1 MLRRLPAGGL
11 LSVLARHRM
20 ARMLPA
26 TASMLAASPAALP
39 APASAAP
46 PVWDPVL
53 PGTVLQ
59 FPRDHGAHPGHR
71 IEWWYVTG
79 WMDLPDATQAGFQV
93 TFFRAR
99 TAHPQANP
107 SRFAPHQLILAHAAI
122 ALPDRAS
129 LVHDERAARA
139 GFDLAGARTDDT
151 YAWIGVGASRWLLA
165 RDGTSDRYTTRI
177 RAREFTIDLTLTP
190 DGPPLLHGDDGF
202 SRKGP
207 LPTQASHYY
216 TRPQMGV
223 SGRLGIGT
231 IDSDVT
237 GRAWFDREWW
247 SEILAEGAVGWDWAG
262 LNLDDGTAVMAFRIR
277 AADGSEVWRDA
288 TLRDRSGN
296 ARTHLTPEFQVLRRW
311 RSARTGAQ
319 YPVSMRVRVAGRI
332 LDLIPM
338 IDDQELDSRSST
350 GTIYW
355 EGAVTVF
362 EDNSRIGRGYL
373 ELAGY
378 AAPVRF

>member
-1 MLRRLPAGGL
+1 
-11 LSVLARHRM
+11 
-20 ARMLPA
+20 
-26 TASMLAASPAALP
+26 
-39 APASAAP
+39 
-46 PVWDPVL
+46 
-53 PGTVLQ
+53 
-59 FPRDHGAHPGHR
+59 
-71 IEWWYVTG
+71 
-79 WMDLPDATQAGFQV
+79 
-93 TFFRAR
+93 
-99 TAHPQANP
+99 
-107 SRFAPHQLILAHAAI
+107 
-122 ALPDRAS
+122 
-129 LVHDERAARA
+129 
-139 GFDLAGARTDDT
+139 
-151 YAWIGVGASRWLLA
+151 
-165 RDGTSDRYTTRI
+165 
-177 RAREFTIDLTLTP
+177 
-190 DGPPLLHGDDGF
+190 
-202 SRKGP
+202 
-207 LPTQASHYY
+207 
-216 TRPQMGV
+216 
-223 SGRLGIGT
+223 
-231 IDSDVT
+231 
-237 GRAWFDREWW
+237 
-247 SEILAEGAVGWDWAG
+247 
-262 LNLDDGTAVMAFRIR
+262 MAFRIR